1 MIIRCIN
8 CNKQFQ
14 VKSDLIP
21 SKGRTIQCG
30 SCQHLWFFKKD
41 QKDEA
46 LFLDKKDELEIKKS
60 KKEKKEN
67 TLKKIDFSKNDD
79 DKALIKY
86 EKKTSFTIGLFIR
99 YILVFIISFVALII
113 FLDTLKAPLSNYIP
127 NLELIL
133 FNLNETIKD
142 IFLFLNDLIK

>member
-41 QKDEA
+41 QQNEA
-46 LFLDKKDELEIKKS
+46 LFLDQKNELEVKTS
-60 KKEKKEN
+60 KKENASKK
-67 TLKKIDFSKNDD
+67 KDISKNND

-86 EKKTSFTIGLFIR
+86 EKKKSFTIGLFIR

>member
-1 MIIRCIN
+1 MIIKCIN

-41 QKDEA
+41 QQNEA
-46 LFLDKKDELEIKKS
+46 LFLDQKNELEVKTS
-60 KKEKKEN
+60 KKENASKK
-67 TLKKIDFSKNDD
+67 KDISKNND

-86 EKKTSFTIGLFIR
+86 EKKKSFTIGLFIR

>member
-1 MIIRCIN
+1 MIIKCIN

-41 QKDEA
+41 QENEA
-46 LFLDKKDELEIKKS
+46 LFLDQKKELEVKTS
-60 KKEKKEN
+60 KKGNASKKR
-67 TLKKIDFSKNDD
+67 DFSKNND

-86 EKKTSFTIGLFIR
+86 EKKKSFTIGLFIR
-99 YILVFIISFVALII
+99 YILVFIISFIALII